1 MNLDQE
7 FACWLTTAASGAV
20 GVLHMRAQPQRL
32 SKTLSITLPDIGRA
46 SLRRICNLDEALVL
60 RVTDNTIIVTP
71 HGGPR
76 LRQRLV
82 RAISDA
88 GISFISP
95 TELSPADLFV
105 ESTTDIQARMLY
117 ILARAASAD
126 AIALLLAQPERWG
139 KNGAPTLAD
148 APRSKRL
155 CRLIDPP
162 TVVIAGAPNA
172 GKSTLL
178 NALLGR
184 TAAVTSPIAGTTRD
198 FVSANIVLAGLVC
211 RVVDAPGFIEKKL
224 FEINVPE
231 KKSLEK
237 NSLEKNSPHTDL
249 NQTNSNPS
257 AIQSANQASSSL
269 PAQSAIDQ
277 AGIDQAAIARARQE
291 IHGADLVIALAA
303 PDQVWPAIEHS
314 NILRVC
320 SMCDL
325 STAVPMLTGN
335 SLCISARTGAGL
347 IEFAQAVRA
356 QLVSAADIA
365 SDRPWQ
371 FC

>member
-1 MNLDQE
+1 MNLDQD

-32 SKTLSITLPDIGRA
+32 STTLSITLPEIGRA

-60 RVTDNTIIVTP
+60 RVTENTIIVTP

-95 TELSPADLFV
+95 TELTPTEIFKETTSDV
-105 ESTTDIQARMLY
+105 EARMLNT
-117 ILARAASAD
+117 LARAASAD
-126 AIALLLAQPERWG
+126 AIALLLAQPQRW
-139 KNGAPTLAD
+139 KKYSAPTTSD

-198 FVSANIVLAGLVC
+198 YVSATIALAGLVC
-211 RVVDAPGFIEKKL
+211 RVVDAPGFTEK
-224 FEINVPE
+224 I
-231 KKSLEK
+231 
-237 NSLEKNSPHTDL
+237 
-249 NQTNSNPS
+249 
-257 AIQSANQASSSL
+257 SSSKNIYKSNSSDS
-269 PAQSAIDQ
+269 QNV
-277 AGIDQAAIARARQE
+277 IDQAAIMRAQQE
-291 IHGADLVIALAA
+291 IQNADLVVALAA
-303 PDQVWPAIEHS
+303 PNQTWPEIDHPH
-314 NILRVC
+314 ILRAR
-320 SMCDL
+320 SMCDIAGAQAD
-325 STAVPMLTGN
+325 TPIQV
-335 SLCISARTGAGL
+335 SALTGAGL
-347 IEFAQAVRA
+347 IEFAQAVREK
-356 QLVSAADIA
+356 LVPAADLA
-365 SDRPWQ
+365 NDRPWQ
-371 FC
+371 F

>member
-1 MNLDQE
+1 MNLYQD

-32 SKTLSITLPDIGRA
+32 STTLSITLPEIGRA

-88 GISFISP
+88 GISFVSP
-95 TELSPADLFV
+95 TEITPTEIFKEATSDV
-105 ESTTDIQARMLY
+105 EARMLNT
-117 ILARAASAD
+117 LARASSAD
-126 AIALLLAQPERWG
+126 AIALLLTQPQRWQ
-139 KNGAPTLAD
+139 KFGAPTTSD

-162 TVVIAGAPNA
+162 TVVLAGAPNA

-198 FVSANIVLAGLVC
+198 FVSATIALAGLVC
-211 RVVDAPGFIEKKL
+211 RVVDAPGFTEKISSAK
-224 FEINVPE
+224 NVGQPD
-231 KKSLEK
+231 S
-237 NSLEKNSPHTDL
+237 S
-249 NQTNSNPS
+249 
-257 AIQSANQASSSL
+257 QS
-269 PAQSAIDQ
+269 QSAIDQ
-277 AGIDQAAIARARQE
+277 AAIMRAQQE
-291 IHGADLVIALAA
+291 ILNADLVVALAA
-303 PDQVWPAIEHS
+303 PNQTWPEIDHPH
-314 NILRVC
+314 ILRAR
-320 SMCDL
+320 SMCDIAGAQAD
-325 STAVPMLTGN
+325 TPIQV
-335 SLCISARTGAGL
+335 SALTGAGL
-347 IEFAQAVRA
+347 IEFAQAVREK
-356 QLVSAADIA
+356 LVPAADLVN
-365 SDRPWQ
+365 DRPWH
-371 FC
+371 F

>member
-1 MNLDQE
+1 MNLDQD

-20 GVLHMRAQPQRL
+20 GVLHMRAQPQQL

-88 GISFISP
+88 GISFVSP

-117 ILARAASAD
+117 TLARAASAD
-126 AIALLLAQPERWG
+126 AIALLLAQPECWE

-211 RVVDAPGFIEKKL
+211 RVVDAPGFVEKKL
-224 FEINVPE
+224 FEINVSE
-231 KKSLEK
+231 KNSLEK

-257 AIQSANQASSSL
+257 AMQSTNQAPSSL
-269 PAQSAIDQ
+269 QAQSA
-277 AGIDQAAIARARQE
+277 IDQAAIARAQQE
-291 IHGADLVIALAA
+291 IHSADLVIALAA

-314 NILRVC
+314 NILRVR

-356 QLVSAADIA
+356 QLVPAADIA

>member
-1 MNLDQE
+1 MIRE

-20 GVLHMRAQPQRL
+20 GVLHMRAIPERL
-32 SKTLSITLPDIGRA
+32 SNTLSITLPDIGHA

-60 RVTDNTIIVTP
+60 RATHDTIIVTP

-88 GISFISP
+88 GISFVSP
-95 TELSPADLFV
+95 NELSPADIFV
-105 ESTTDIQARMLY
+105 ESTSDIQARMLCT
-117 ILARAASAD
+117 LARAASAD
-126 AIALLLAQPERWG
+126 AIALLLAQPARWE
-139 KNGAPTLAD
+139 KYGAPTTAD
-148 APRSKRL
+148 APRSNRL
-155 CRLIDPP
+155 RHLIDPP

-198 FVSANIVLAGLVC
+198 FVSANIVLAGLAC
-211 RVVDAPGFIEKKL
+211 RVVDAPGFMEN
-224 FEINVPE
+224 NVSE
-231 KKSLEK
+231 NNLSEMSVLEK
-237 NSLEKNSPHTDL
+237 SSLDTDM

-257 AIQSANQASSSL
+257 AMQSANQAPSSL
-269 PAQSAIDQ
+269 QAQRA
-277 AGIDQAAIARARQE
+277 IDQAAIARARQE

-303 PDQVWPAIEHS
+303 PDQAWPNIEHS
-314 NILRVC
+314 NILRVR
-320 SMCDL
+320 SMSDIAPPHTSRGADSLQL
-325 STAVPMLTGN
+325 SALTGD
-335 SLCISARTGAGL
+335 GL
-347 IEFAQAVRA
+347 IEFAQLVREK
-356 QLVSAADIA
+356 LVPAADIA

-371 FC
+371 FW

>member
-1 MNLDQE
+1 MNLNQE

-20 GVLHMRAQPQRL
+20 GVLHMRAHPQRL
-32 SKTLSITLPDIGRA
+32 SKTLSITLPEIGRA
-46 SLRRICNLDEALVL
+46 SLRSICNLDEALVL

-88 GISFISP
+88 GILFVSP

-105 ESTTDIQARMLY
+105 ESATDIQARMLY
-117 ILARAASAD
+117 TLARAASAD
-126 AIALLLAQPERWG
+126 AIALLLAQPERWE
-139 KNGAPTLAD
+139 KNGAPTPAD

-184 TAAVTSPIAGTTRD
+184 AAAVTSPIAGTTRD
-198 FVSANIVLAGLVC
+198 FVSANIVLAGLTC

-224 FEINVPE
+224 FEINVSE
-231 KKSLEK
+231 KNSLEK
-237 NSLEKNSPHTDL
+237 NSLEKNSSHTDL

-257 AIQSANQASSSL
+257 AIQSANQAPSSL
-269 PAQSAIDQ
+269 QAQSA
-277 AGIDQAAIARARQE
+277 IDQAAIARARQE

-314 NILRVC
+314 NILRVR

-356 QLVSAADIA
+356 QLVPATDIA

>member
-1 MNLDQE
+1 MNLDQD

-20 GVLHMRAQPQRL
+20 GVLHMRAQPQQL

-88 GISFISP
+88 GISFVSP

-117 ILARAASAD
+117 TLARAASAD
-126 AIALLLAQPERWG
+126 AIALLLAQPERWE

-211 RVVDAPGFIEKKL
+211 RVVDAPGFVEKKL
-224 FEINVPE
+224 FEINVSE
-231 KKSLEK
+231 KNSLEK

-257 AIQSANQASSSL
+257 AMQSTNQAPSSL
-269 PAQSAIDQ
+269 QAQSA
-277 AGIDQAAIARARQE
+277 IDQAAIARAQQE
-291 IHGADLVIALAA
+291 IHSADLVIALAA

-314 NILRVC
+314 NILRVR

-356 QLVSAADIA
+356 QLVPAADIA

>member
-1 MNLDQE
+1 MNLNQE

-20 GVLHMRAQPQRL
+20 GVLHMRAHPQRL

-46 SLRRICNLDEALVL
+46 SLRSICNLDEALVL

-88 GISFISP
+88 GISFVSP
-95 TELSPADLFV
+95 TELSPAELFV

-117 ILARAASAD
+117 TLARAASAD
-126 AIALLLAQPERWG
+126 AIALLLAQPERWK
-139 KNGAPTLAD
+139 KNGAPTPAD

-198 FVSANIVLAGLVC
+198 FVSANIVLAGLAC
-211 RVVDAPGFIEKKL
+211 RVVDAPGFVGKKL
-224 FEINVPE
+224 FEIN
-231 KKSLEK
+231 LTEK
-237 NSLEKNSPHTDL
+237 NSLEKISPHTDL

-257 AIQSANQASSSL
+257 AIQSANQAPSSL
-269 PAQSAIDQ
+269 QAQSA
-277 AGIDQAAIARARQE
+277 IDQAAIARARQE
-291 IHGADLVIALAA
+291 IHSADLVIALAA

-314 NILRVC
+314 NILRVR

-356 QLVSAADIA
+356 QLVPAADIA

>member
-1 MNLDQE
+1 MNLDQD

-32 SKTLSITLPDIGRA
+32 STTLSITLPEIGRA

-88 GISFISP
+88 GISFVSP
-95 TELSPADLFV
+95 TELTSTEIFKEATSDV
-105 ESTTDIQARMLY
+105 EARMLNT
-117 ILARAASAD
+117 LARAASAD
-126 AIALLLAQPERWG
+126 AIALLLTQPQRWQ
-139 KNGAPTLAD
+139 KFGAPTTSD

-162 TVVIAGAPNA
+162 TVVLAGAPNA

-198 FVSANIVLAGLVC
+198 FVSATIALAGLVC
-211 RVVDAPGFIEKKL
+211 RVVDAPGFTEKISSAK
-224 FEINVPE
+224 NVGQP
-231 KKSLEK
+231 
-237 NSLEKNSPHTDL
+237 NSS
-249 NQTNSNPS
+249 
-257 AIQSANQASSSL
+257 QS
-269 PAQSAIDQ
+269 QSAIDQ
-277 AGIDQAAIARARQE
+277 AAIMRAQQE
-291 IHGADLVIALAA
+291 ILNADLVVALAA
-303 PDQVWPAIEHS
+303 PNQTWPEIDHPH
-314 NILRVC
+314 ILRAR
-320 SMCDL
+320 SMCDIAGAQAD
-325 STAVPMLTGN
+325 TPIQV
-335 SLCISARTGAGL
+335 SALTGAGL
-347 IEFAQAVRA
+347 IEFAQAVREK
-356 QLVSAADIA
+356 LVPAADLVN
-365 SDRPWQ
+365 DRPWH
-371 FC
+371 F

>member
-1 MNLDQE
+1 MNLNQE

-20 GVLHMRAQPQRL
+20 GVLHMRAHPQRL

-46 SLRRICNLDEALVL
+46 SLRSICNLDEALVL
-60 RVTDNTIIVTP
+60 RVTDNIIIVTP

-105 ESTTDIQARMLY
+105 ESTTNIQARMLY
-117 ILARAASAD
+117 TLARAASAD
-126 AIALLLAQPERWG
+126 AIALLLAQPERWK
-139 KNGAPTLAD
+139 KNGAPTPAD

-198 FVSANIVLAGLVC
+198 FVSANIVLAGLAC
-211 RVVDAPGFIEKKL
+211 RVVDAPGFMEKKL
-224 FEINVPE
+224 FEINLP
-231 KKSLEK
+231 EK

-257 AIQSANQASSSL
+257 AIQSANQAPSSL
-269 PAQSAIDQ
+269 QAQSA
-277 AGIDQAAIARARQE
+277 IDQAAIARARQE
-291 IHGADLVIALAA
+291 IHSADLVIALAA

-314 NILRVC
+314 NILRVR

-356 QLVSAADIA
+356 QLVPAADIA

>member
-1 MNLDQE
+1 MNLYQD

-32 SKTLSITLPDIGRA
+32 STTLSITLPEIGRA

-88 GISFISP
+88 GISFVSP
-95 TELSPADLFV
+95 TELTSTEIFKEATSDV
-105 ESTTDIQARMLY
+105 EARMLNT
-117 ILARAASAD
+117 LARAASAD
-126 AIALLLAQPERWG
+126 AIALLLTQPQRWQ
-139 KNGAPTLAD
+139 KFGAPTTSD

-162 TVVIAGAPNA
+162 TVVLAGAPNA

-198 FVSANIVLAGLVC
+198 FVSATIALAGLVC
-211 RVVDAPGFIEKKL
+211 RVVDAPGFTEKISSAK
-224 FEINVPE
+224 NVGQP
-231 KKSLEK
+231 
-237 NSLEKNSPHTDL
+237 NSS
-249 NQTNSNPS
+249 
-257 AIQSANQASSSL
+257 QS
-269 PAQSAIDQ
+269 QSAIDQ
-277 AGIDQAAIARARQE
+277 AAIMRAQQE
-291 IHGADLVIALAA
+291 ILNADLVVALAA
-303 PDQVWPAIEHS
+303 PNQTWPEIDHPH
-314 NILRVC
+314 ILRAR
-320 SMCDL
+320 SMCDIAGAQAD
-325 STAVPMLTGN
+325 TPIQV
-335 SLCISARTGAGL
+335 SALTGAGL
-347 IEFAQAVRA
+347 IEFAQAVREK
-356 QLVSAADIA
+356 LVPAADLVN
-365 SDRPWQ
+365 DRPWH
-371 FC
+371 F

>member
-1 MNLDQE
+1 
-7 FACWLTTAASGAV
+7 
-20 GVLHMRAQPQRL
+20 MRATPERL
-32 SKTLSITLPDIGRA
+32 SNTLSITLPDIGHA

-60 RVTDNTIIVTP
+60 RATHDTIIVTP

-88 GISFISP
+88 GISFVSP
-95 TELSPADLFV
+95 NELSPADIFV
-105 ESTTDIQARMLY
+105 ESTSDIQARMLY
-117 ILARAASAD
+117 TLARAASAD
-126 AIALLLAQPERWG
+126 AIALLLAQPARW
-139 KNGAPTLAD
+139 KKCGAPTTAD
-148 APRSKRL
+148 APRSNRL
-155 CRLIDPP
+155 RHLIDPP

-198 FVSANIVLAGLVC
+198 FVSANIVLAGLAC
-211 RVVDAPGFIEKKL
+211 RVVDAPGFMEKKL
-224 FEINVPE
+224 FEINVP
-231 KKSLEK
+231 EK

-257 AIQSANQASSSL
+257 AIQSANQAPSSL
-269 PAQSAIDQ
+269 QAQSA
-277 AGIDQAAIARARQE
+277 IDQAAIARAQQE
-291 IHGADLVIALAA
+291 IHSADLVIALAA

-314 NILRVC
+314 NILRVR

-356 QLVSAADIA
+356 QLVPAADIA

>member
-1 MNLDQE
+1 MNLDQD

-32 SKTLSITLPDIGRA
+32 STTLSITLPEIGRA

-88 GISFISP
+88 GISFVSP
-95 TELSPADLFV
+95 TELTPTEIFKEATSDV
-105 ESTTDIQARMLY
+105 EARMLNT
-117 ILARAASAD
+117 LARASSAD
-126 AIALLLAQPERWG
+126 AIALLLAQPQRWQ
-139 KNGAPTLAD
+139 KFGAPTTSD

-162 TVVIAGAPNA
+162 TVVLAGAPNA

-198 FVSANIVLAGLVC
+198 FVSATIALAGLVC
-211 RVVDAPGFIEKKL
+211 RVVDAPGFTEKISSAK
-224 FEINVPE
+224 NVDQP
-231 KKSLEK
+231 
-237 NSLEKNSPHTDL
+237 NSS
-249 NQTNSNPS
+249 
-257 AIQSANQASSSL
+257 QS
-269 PAQSAIDQ
+269 QSAIDQ
-277 AGIDQAAIARARQE
+277 AAIMRAQQE
-291 IHGADLVIALAA
+291 ILNADLVVALAA
-303 PDQVWPAIEHS
+303 PNQTWPEIDHPH
-314 NILRVC
+314 ILRAR
-320 SMCDL
+320 SMCDIAGAQAD
-325 STAVPMLTGN
+325 TPIQV
-335 SLCISARTGAGL
+335 SALTGAGL
-347 IEFAQAVRA
+347 IEFAQAVREK
-356 QLVSAADIA
+356 LVPAADLVN
-365 SDRPWQ
+365 DRPWH
-371 FC
+371 F

>member
-1 MNLDQE
+1 MNLYQD

-32 SKTLSITLPDIGRA
+32 STTLSITLPEIGRA

-88 GISFISP
+88 GISFVSP
-95 TELSPADLFV
+95 TELTPTEIFKEATSDV
-105 ESTTDIQARMLY
+105 EARMLNT
-117 ILARAASAD
+117 LARASSAD
-126 AIALLLAQPERWG
+126 AIALLLTQPQRWQ
-139 KNGAPTLAD
+139 KFGAPTTSD

-162 TVVIAGAPNA
+162 TVVLAGAPNA

-198 FVSANIVLAGLVC
+198 FVSATIALAGLVC
-211 RVVDAPGFIEKKL
+211 RVVDAPGFTEKISSAK
-224 FEINVPE
+224 NVGQPD
-231 KKSLEK
+231 S
-237 NSLEKNSPHTDL
+237 S
-249 NQTNSNPS
+249 
-257 AIQSANQASSSL
+257 QS
-269 PAQSAIDQ
+269 QSAIDQ
-277 AGIDQAAIARARQE
+277 AAIMRAQQE
-291 IHGADLVIALAA
+291 ILNADLVVALAA
-303 PDQVWPAIEHS
+303 PNQTWPEIDHPH
-314 NILRVC
+314 ILRAR
-320 SMCDL
+320 SMCDIAGAQAD
-325 STAVPMLTGN
+325 TPIQV
-335 SLCISARTGAGL
+335 SALTGAGL
-347 IEFAQAVRA
+347 IEFAQAVREK
-356 QLVSAADIA
+356 LVPAADLVN
-365 SDRPWQ
+365 DRPWH
-371 FC
+371 F

>member
-1 MNLDQE
+1 MIRE

-20 GVLHMRAQPQRL
+20 GVLHMRATPERL
-32 SKTLSITLPDIGRA
+32 SNTLSITLPDIGHA
-46 SLRRICNLDEALVL
+46 SLRSICNLDEALVL

-88 GISFISP
+88 GISFVSP

-117 ILARAASAD
+117 TLARAASAD
-126 AIALLLAQPERWG
+126 AIALLLAQPERWK
-139 KNGAPTLAD
+139 KNGAPTPAD

-198 FVSANIVLAGLVC
+198 FVSANIVLAGLTC
-211 RVVDAPGFIEKKL
+211 RVVDAPGFMEKKL
-224 FEINVPE
+224 FEINLP
-231 KKSLEK
+231 EK

-257 AIQSANQASSSL
+257 AIQSANQAPSSL
-269 PAQSAIDQ
+269 QAQSA
-277 AGIDQAAIARARQE
+277 IDQAAIARARQE
-291 IHGADLVIALAA
+291 IHSADLVIALAA

-314 NILRVC
+314 NILRVR

-325 STAVPMLTGN
+325 STAVPMLTDN

-356 QLVSAADIA
+356 QLVPAADMA

>member
-1 MNLDQE
+1 MNLDQD

-32 SKTLSITLPDIGRA
+32 CTTLSITLPEIGRA

-60 RVTDNTIIVTP
+60 RVTENTIIVTP

-95 TELSPADLFV
+95 TELTPTEIFKETTSDV
-105 ESTTDIQARMLY
+105 EARMLNT
-117 ILARAASAD
+117 LARAASAD
-126 AIALLLAQPERWG
+126 AIALLLAQPQRW
-139 KNGAPTLAD
+139 KKYSAPTTSD

-198 FVSANIVLAGLVC
+198 YVSATIALAGLVC
-211 RVVDAPGFIEKKL
+211 RVVDAPGFTEK
-224 FEINVPE
+224 I
-231 KKSLEK
+231 
-237 NSLEKNSPHTDL
+237 
-249 NQTNSNPS
+249 
-257 AIQSANQASSSL
+257 SSSKNIYKSNSSDS
-269 PAQSAIDQ
+269 QNV
-277 AGIDQAAIARARQE
+277 IDQAAIMRAQQE
-291 IHGADLVIALAA
+291 IQNADLVVALAA
-303 PDQVWPAIEHS
+303 PNQTWPEIDHPH
-314 NILRVC
+314 ILRAR
-320 SMCDL
+320 SMCDIAGAQAD
-325 STAVPMLTGN
+325 TPIQV
-335 SLCISARTGAGL
+335 SALTGAGL
-347 IEFAQAVRA
+347 IEFAQAVREK
-356 QLVSAADIA
+356 LVPAADLA
-365 SDRPWQ
+365 NDRPWQ
-371 FC
+371 F

>member
-1 MNLDQE
+1 MIRE

-20 GVLHMRAQPQRL
+20 GVLHMRATPERL
-32 SKTLSITLPDIGRA
+32 SNTLSITLPDIGHA

-60 RVTDNTIIVTP
+60 RATHDTIIVTP

-88 GISFISP
+88 GISFVSP
-95 TELSPADLFV
+95 NELSPADIFV
-105 ESTTDIQARMLY
+105 ESTSDIQARMLY
-117 ILARAASAD
+117 TLARAASAD
-126 AIALLLAQPERWG
+126 AIALLLAQPARWE
-139 KNGAPTLAD
+139 KYGAPTTAD
-148 APRSKRL
+148 APRSNRL
-155 CRLIDPP
+155 RHLIDPP

-198 FVSANIVLAGLVC
+198 FVSANIVLAGLAC
-211 RVVDAPGFIEKKL
+211 RVVDAPGFMEN
-224 FEINVPE
+224 NVSKNNLSE
-231 KKSLEK
+231 MSVLEK
-237 NSLEKNSPHTDL
+237 SSLDTDM

-257 AIQSANQASSSL
+257 AMQSANQAPSSL
-269 PAQSAIDQ
+269 QAQRA
-277 AGIDQAAIARARQE
+277 IDQAAIARALQE

-303 PDQVWPAIEHS
+303 PDQAWPNIEHS
-314 NILRVC
+314 NILRVR
-320 SMCDL
+320 SMSDIAPPHTSRGADSLQL
-325 STAVPMLTGN
+325 SALTGD
-335 SLCISARTGAGL
+335 GL
-347 IEFAQAVRA
+347 IEFAQLVREK
-356 QLVSAADIA
+356 LVPAADIA

-371 FC
+371 FW

>member
-32 SKTLSITLPDIGRA
+32 CTTLSITLPDIGRA

-88 GISFISP
+88 GISFVSP

-105 ESTTDIQARMLY
+105 ESTTNIQARMLY
-117 ILARAASAD
+117 TLARAASAD
-126 AIALLLAQPERWG
+126 AIALLLAQPERWK

-198 FVSANIVLAGLVC
+198 FVSANIVLAGLAC

-237 NSLEKNSPHTDL
+237 NSLKKNSPHTDL
-249 NQTNSNPS
+249 NQTNSSPS
-257 AIQSANQASSSL
+257 AIQSANQAPSSL
-269 PAQSAIDQ
+269 QAQSA
-277 AGIDQAAIARARQE
+277 IDQAAIARARQE
-291 IHGADLVIALAA
+291 IHSADLVIALAA

-314 NILRVC
+314 NILRVR

-325 STAVPMLTGN
+325 STAVPMLIGN

-356 QLVSAADIA
+356 QLVPAADIA

>member
-20 GVLHMRAQPQRL
+20 GVLHMRAHPQRL

-88 GISFISP
+88 GISFVSP

-105 ESTTDIQARMLY
+105 ESTTNIQARMLY
-117 ILARAASAD
+117 TLARAASAD
-126 AIALLLAQPERWG
+126 AIALLLAQPERWK
-139 KNGAPTLAD
+139 KNGAPTPAD

-198 FVSANIVLAGLVC
+198 FVSANIVLAGLAC
-211 RVVDAPGFIEKKL
+211 RVVDAPGFMEKKL
-224 FEINVPE
+224 FEIN
-231 KKSLEK
+231 LTEK
-237 NSLEKNSPHTDL
+237 NSLEKNSHHTDL

-257 AIQSANQASSSL
+257 AIQSANQAPSSL
-269 PAQSAIDQ
+269 QAQSA
-277 AGIDQAAIARARQE
+277 IDQAAIARAQQE
-291 IHGADLVIALAA
+291 IHSADLVIALAA

-314 NILRVC
+314 NILRVR

-325 STAVPMLTGN
+325 STAVPMLTDN

-356 QLVSAADIA
+356 QLVPAADIA

>member
-32 SKTLSITLPDIGRA
+32 CTTLSITLPDIGRA

-88 GISFISP
+88 GISFVSP

-105 ESTTDIQARMLY
+105 ESTTNIQARMLY
-117 ILARAASAD
+117 TLARAASAD
-126 AIALLLAQPERWG
+126 AIALLLAQPERWE
-139 KNGAPTLAD
+139 KNGAPTPAD

-198 FVSANIVLAGLVC
+198 FVSANIVLAGLAC
-211 RVVDAPGFIEKKL
+211 RVVDAPGFVGKKL
-224 FEINVPE
+224 FEIN
-231 KKSLEK
+231 LTEK
-237 NSLEKNSPHTDL
+237 NSLEKISPHTDL

-257 AIQSANQASSSL
+257 AIQSANQAPSSL
-269 PAQSAIDQ
+269 QAQSA
-277 AGIDQAAIARARQE
+277 IDQAAIARARQE
-291 IHGADLVIALAA
+291 IHSADLVIALAA

-314 NILRVC
+314 NILRVR

-356 QLVSAADIA
+356 QLVPAADIA

>member
-32 SKTLSITLPDIGRA
+32 STTLSITLPEIGRA

-60 RVTDNTIIVTP
+60 RVTDNIIIVTP

-88 GISFISP
+88 GISFVSP

-105 ESTTDIQARMLY
+105 ESTTNIQARMLY
-117 ILARAASAD
+117 TLARAASAD
-126 AIALLLAQPERWG
+126 AIALLLAQPERWK
-139 KNGAPTLAD
+139 KNGAPTPAD

-198 FVSANIVLAGLVC
+198 FVSANIVLAGLAC
-211 RVVDAPGFIEKKL
+211 RVVDAPGFMEKKL
-224 FEINVPE
+224 FEINVP
-231 KKSLEK
+231 EK

-257 AIQSANQASSSL
+257 AIQSANQAPSSL
-269 PAQSAIDQ
+269 QAQSA
-277 AGIDQAAIARARQE
+277 IDQAAIARARQE
-291 IHGADLVIALAA
+291 IHSADLVIALAA

-314 NILRVC
+314 NILRVR

-356 QLVSAADIA
+356 QLVPAADIA

>member
-1 MNLDQE
+1 MNLDQD

-32 SKTLSITLPDIGRA
+32 CTTLSVTLPDIGRA

-88 GISFISP
+88 GIFFVSP

-105 ESTTDIQARMLY
+105 ESTNDIQARMLY
-117 ILARAASAD
+117 TLARAASAD
-126 AIALLLAQPERWG
+126 AIALLLAQPERWK
-139 KNGAPTLAD
+139 KNGAPTPAD

-211 RVVDAPGFIEKKL
+211 RVVDAPGFVEKKL
-224 FEINVPE
+224 FEINV
-231 KKSLEK
+231 SEK
-237 NSLEKNSPHTDL
+237 NSLHTDL

-257 AIQSANQASSSL
+257 AMQSTNQAPSSL
-269 PAQSAIDQ
+269 QAQSA
-277 AGIDQAAIARARQE
+277 IDQAAIARARQE
-291 IHGADLVIALAA
+291 IHSADLVIALAA

-314 NILRVC
+314 NILRVR

-356 QLVSAADIA
+356 QLVPAADIA

>member
-1 MNLDQE
+1 MNLYQD

-32 SKTLSITLPDIGRA
+32 STTLSITLPEIGRA

-88 GISFISP
+88 GISFVSP
-95 TELSPADLFV
+95 TELTPTEIFKEATSDV
-105 ESTTDIQARMLY
+105 EARMLNT
-117 ILARAASAD
+117 LARASSAD
-126 AIALLLAQPERWG
+126 AIALLLTQPQRWQ
-139 KNGAPTLAD
+139 KFGAPTTSD

-162 TVVIAGAPNA
+162 TVVLAGAPNA

-198 FVSANIVLAGLVC
+198 FVSATIALAGLVC
-211 RVVDAPGFIEKKL
+211 RVVDAPGFTEKISSAK
-224 FEINVPE
+224 NVGQPD
-231 KKSLEK
+231 S
-237 NSLEKNSPHTDL
+237 S
-249 NQTNSNPS
+249 
-257 AIQSANQASSSL
+257 QS
-269 PAQSAIDQ
+269 QSAIDQ
-277 AGIDQAAIARARQE
+277 AAIMRAQQE
-291 IHGADLVIALAA
+291 IQNADLVVALAA
-303 PDQVWPAIEHS
+303 PNQTWPEIDHPH
-314 NILRVC
+314 ILRAR
-320 SMCDL
+320 SMCDIAGAQAD
-325 STAVPMLTGN
+325 TPIQV
-335 SLCISARTGAGL
+335 SALTGAGL
-347 IEFAQAVRA
+347 IEFAQAVREK
-356 QLVSAADIA
+356 LVPAADLVN
-365 SDRPWQ
+365 DRPWH
-371 FC
+371 F

>member
-1 MNLDQE
+1 MNLDQD

-32 SKTLSITLPDIGRA
+32 CTTLSITLPEIGRA

-88 GISFISP
+88 GISFVSP

-117 ILARAASAD
+117 TLARAASAD
-126 AIALLLAQPERWG
+126 AIALLLAQPERWE

-211 RVVDAPGFIEKKL
+211 RVVDAPGFVEKKL
-224 FEINVPE
+224 FEINVSE
-231 KKSLEK
+231 KNSLEK

-257 AIQSANQASSSL
+257 AMQSTNQAPSSL
-269 PAQSAIDQ
+269 QAQSA
-277 AGIDQAAIARARQE
+277 IDQAAIARAQQE
-291 IHGADLVIALAA
+291 IHSADLVIALAA
-303 PDQVWPAIEHS
+303 PDHVWPAIEHS
-314 NILRVC
+314 NILRVR

-356 QLVSAADIA
+356 QLVPAADIA

>member
-1 MNLDQE
+1 MNLYQD

-32 SKTLSITLPDIGRA
+32 STTLSITLPEIGRA

-88 GISFISP
+88 GISFVSP
-95 TELSPADLFV
+95 TELTPTEIFKEATS
-105 ESTTDIQARMLY
+105 DIEARMLNT
-117 ILARAASAD
+117 LARASSAD
-126 AIALLLAQPERWG
+126 AIALLLTQPQRWQ
-139 KNGAPTLAD
+139 KFGAPTTSD

-162 TVVIAGAPNA
+162 TVVLAGAPNA

-198 FVSANIVLAGLVC
+198 FVSATIALAGLVC
-211 RVVDAPGFIEKKL
+211 RVVDAPGFTEKISSAK
-224 FEINVPE
+224 NVGQ
-231 KKSLEK
+231 S
-237 NSLEKNSPHTDL
+237 NSS
-249 NQTNSNPS
+249 
-257 AIQSANQASSSL
+257 QS
-269 PAQSAIDQ
+269 QSAIDQ
-277 AGIDQAAIARARQE
+277 AAIMRAQQE
-291 IHGADLVIALAA
+291 ILNADLVVALAA
-303 PDQVWPAIEHS
+303 PNQTWPEIDHPH
-314 NILRVC
+314 ILRAR
-320 SMCDL
+320 SMCDIAGAQAD
-325 STAVPMLTGN
+325 TPIQV
-335 SLCISARTGAGL
+335 SALTGAGL
-347 IEFAQAVRA
+347 IEFAQAVREK
-356 QLVSAADIA
+356 LVPAADLVN
-365 SDRPWQ
+365 DRPWQ
-371 FC
+371 F

>member
-1 MNLDQE
+1 MIRE

-20 GVLHMRAQPQRL
+20 GVLHMRAQPDRL
-32 SKTLSITLPDIGRA
+32 AKTLSITLPEIGNA
-46 SLRRICNLDEALVL
+46 SLRRICDLDEALVL
-60 RVTDNTIIVTP
+60 RASDNTLIVTP

-88 GISFISP
+88 GISFVSP
-95 TELSPADLFV
+95 NQLTPADIFIETKSDI
-105 ESTTDIQARMLY
+105 ESRMLNT
-117 ILARAASAD
+117 LARAASPD
-126 AIALLLAQPERWG
+126 AIALLLAQPQRW
-139 KNGAPTLAD
+139 KKYGAPTSAD
-148 APRSKRL
+148 AARSKRL

-198 FVSANIVLAGLVC
+198 FVSANIVLAGLAC
-211 RVVDAPGFIEKKL
+211 RVVDAPGFMEKKL
-224 FEINVPE
+224 FEINLP
-231 KKSLEK
+231 EK

-257 AIQSANQASSSL
+257 AIQSANQAPSSL
-269 PAQSAIDQ
+269 QAQSA
-277 AGIDQAAIARARQE
+277 IDQAAIARARQE
-291 IHGADLVIALAA
+291 IHSADLVIALAA
-303 PDQVWPAIEHS
+303 PDQAWPAIEHS
-314 NILRVC
+314 NILRVR

-356 QLVSAADIA
+356 QLVPAADIA

>member
-1 MNLDQE
+1 MNLDQD

-32 SKTLSITLPDIGRA
+32 STTLSITLPEIGRA

-88 GISFISP
+88 GISFVSP
-95 TELSPADLFV
+95 TEITPTEIFKEATSDV
-105 ESTTDIQARMLY
+105 EARMLNT
-117 ILARAASAD
+117 LARASSAD
-126 AIALLLAQPERWG
+126 AIALLLTQPQRWQ
-139 KNGAPTLAD
+139 KFGAPTTSD

-162 TVVIAGAPNA
+162 TVVLAGAPNA

-198 FVSANIVLAGLVC
+198 FVSATIALAGLVC
-211 RVVDAPGFIEKKL
+211 RVVDAPGFTEKISSAK
-224 FEINVPE
+224 NVGQ
-231 KKSLEK
+231 S
-237 NSLEKNSPHTDL
+237 NSS
-249 NQTNSNPS
+249 
-257 AIQSANQASSSL
+257 QS
-269 PAQSAIDQ
+269 QSAIDQ
-277 AGIDQAAIARARQE
+277 AAIMRAQQE
-291 IHGADLVIALAA
+291 ILNADLVVALAA
-303 PDQVWPAIEHS
+303 PNQTWPEIDHPH
-314 NILRVC
+314 ILRAR
-320 SMCDL
+320 SMCDIAGAQAD
-325 STAVPMLTGN
+325 TPIQV
-335 SLCISARTGAGL
+335 SALTGAGL
-347 IEFAQAVRA
+347 IEFAQAVREK
-356 QLVSAADIA
+356 LVPAADLVN
-365 SDRPWQ
+365 DRPWH
-371 FC
+371 F